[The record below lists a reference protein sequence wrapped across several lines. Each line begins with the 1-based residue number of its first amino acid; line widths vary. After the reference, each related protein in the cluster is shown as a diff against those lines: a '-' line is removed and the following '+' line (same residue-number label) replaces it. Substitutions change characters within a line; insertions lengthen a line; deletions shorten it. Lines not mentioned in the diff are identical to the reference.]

1 MITIVILFAL
11 KENVTHDPQYLSQE
25 IYYCDVHN
33 KAQISTAT
41 YRGAIVT
48 YVCVCS
54 CALGEDE
61 KFFGLVTPLPLPVIT
76 PEPCNPWRMQMPP
89 GEYYCS

>member
-1 MITIVILFAL
+1 M
-11 KENVTHDPQYLSQE
+11 NVLQQSQ
-25 IYYCDVHN
+25 IQ
-33 KAQISTAT
+33 A
-41 YRGAIVT
+41 GAHMHRRSFIMCL
-48 YVCVCS
+48 YIFLCVCS